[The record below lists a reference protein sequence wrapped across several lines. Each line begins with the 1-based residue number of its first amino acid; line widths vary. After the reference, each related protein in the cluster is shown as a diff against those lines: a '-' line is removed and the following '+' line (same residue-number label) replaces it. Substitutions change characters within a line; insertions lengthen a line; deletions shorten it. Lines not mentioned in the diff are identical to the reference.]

1 MKTVLTGETQTGK
14 LNFEMVVTFWNYS
27 LESRILPYWSNL
39 IFTVLQHML
48 VYGKAKVPF
57 HQTLK
62 MENFIGN
69 FYGVSLLKQVW
80 RSKYGILSRLQTQY
94 QTSTELG
101 LHNLLRITEDVKK
114 KKKSK
119 FTLFFCYLENIWDK
133 HSAILLS

>member
-1 MKTVLTGETQTGK
+1 
-14 LNFEMVVTFWNYS
+14 
-27 LESRILPYWSNL
+27 
-39 IFTVLQHML
+39 
-48 VYGKAKVPF
+48 
-57 HQTLK
+57 

-69 FYGVSLLKQVW
+69 FYGVSLVKQVW

-101 LHNLLRITEDVKK
+101 LHNLLRITEGAKK

-119 FTLFFCYLENIWDK
+119 FILSFCYLENIWDK